1 MQYEPSG
8 LCQSPVSE
16 LAQGHEWHWQGWFDE
31 ERRRDEHPLTP
42 PVLWFLAGS
51 SQAAAKPSELNNL
64 NLVRASPAGGSLKQL
79 NVLPEISPTL
89 LDLQSEAEVNQA
101 LLSNGCAPAPSDSL
115 RELKPPNTSL
125 D

>member
-1 MQYEPSG
+1 M
-8 LCQSPVSE
+8 
-16 LAQGHEWHWQGWFDE
+16 
-31 ERRRDEHPLTP
+31 
-42 PVLWFLAGS
+42 LWFLAGS

-89 LDLQSEAEVNQA
+89 LDLQSEEVVQQA
-101 LLSNGCAPAPSDSL
+101 LLSNGYAPKPCDSVH
-115 RELKPPNTSL
+115 ELKPLNRSL